1 MPTKLLHL
9 LDMLD
14 SQSSL
19 FKYGLTTEACDGQ
32 VEQEGSASSKMFRC
46 NCWRKRMEF
55 FIIGSPK
62 RKGSHVIFAPG
73 G

>member
-1 MPTKLLHL
+1 MPAKLLHL

-19 FKYGLTTEACDGQ
+19 FKYGLTAEPCDGQ
-32 VEQEGSASSKMFRC
+32 VEQRGQRLQQDVQMQLLEKEDGAF
-46 NCWRKRMEF
+46 
-55 FIIGSPK
+55 IGSPK